1 MRSLAVVVFV
11 AVVATAAGYAAHHTT
26 VARGEVMAA
35 DLLKSN
41 AGVLSGMSCDPEIP
55 IGVDGAQFWCDV
67 VFMRGGTRR
76 LHFELARTGQIKQI
90 GEDPRKDTGSPPAMR
105 PARSTAEGDAKVNI
119 KSDPWQ

>member
-1 MRSLAVVVFV
+1 VRSLAVVVFIAIV
-11 AVVATAAGYAAHHTT
+11 ASVAAFAAQRKT

-41 AGVLSGMSCDPEIP
+41 AGVLTGMSCDPEIP
-55 IGVDGAQFWCDV
+55 IGVDGAQFWCDA
-67 VFMRGGTRR
+67 VFTRGGTRR

-90 GEDPRKDTGSPPAMR
+90 GEDPRKDTGAPPAMR
-105 PARSTAEGDAKVNI
+105 ID

>member
-1 MRSLAVVVFV
+1 VRSLAVVVFIAIV
-11 AVVATAAGYAAHHTT
+11 AAVAGVAAHSKT

-41 AGVLSGMSCDPEIP
+41 AGVLTGLSCDPEIP
-55 IGVDGAQFWCDV
+55 IGVDGAQFWCDA
-67 VFMRGGTRR
+67 VFKRGGTRR

-90 GEDPRKDTGSPPAMR
+90 GEDPGKDTGAPPAMR
-105 PARSTAEGDAKVNI
+105 ID